1 MALAA
6 ERSEHSVVRDT
17 RTIAPLVS
25 CPLLVVLPSENWTG
39 DLCAPLAIPRYAAD
53 LCHALRSPNNRASAP
68 NSSLTERKSN

>member
-25 CPLLVVLPSENWTG
+25 CPLLVVLPSETG
-39 DLCAPLAIPRYAAD
+39 QVTSRTVCMHSRMSAD

-68 NSSLTERKSN
+68 NSSLAERKSN